1 MSSSGKVNSSYT
13 FHNEVK
19 LLRGGIDFFNEL
31 DSLIK
36 KAQKTIQIQIY
47 IFDED
52 QTGTSVI
59 HALKS
64 ASLRGVRI
72 QLLLDGYASR
82 KFSKDTVK
90 ELRSLGMQFRF
101 FDPLLTKGNFY
112 FGRRLHHKI
121 VVCDEQYA
129 LVGGLNISDRYNDLP
144 GSPAWL
150 DWAIR
155 VQGEATIGLAKICN
169 QRFYKK
175 QNPQYHYQSLQPE
188 TNIPVLQG
196 NCPVRIRQNDW
207 IQRKNQI
214 SATYMEMMK
223 QAKSE
228 IIIMSSYFI
237 PGAFFRRNIIKA
249 LARGVKIKL
258 ILAGISDVGISKYA
272 ERHLYHW
279 ALKNGMEIFEYQ
291 HNVLHGKM
299 AVCDRKMTTIGAYN
313 INDLSALASIEL
325 NLDIDQKEFA
335 LMAVRVLEQIIE
347 NDCIQISPEQYLKQ
361 MGLVEKSL
369 HWISYEIVRA
379 LMKMFTFYF
388 RKEKNNG
395 SA

>member
-1 MSSSGKVNSSYT
+1 MSSSGKVNTSYT

-64 ASLRGVRI
+64 AALRGVRI

-82 KFSKDTVK
+82 KFSKDTIM
-90 ELRSLGMQFRF
+90 ELRSLGVQFRF
-101 FDPLLTKGNFY
+101 FDPLLTKGNLY
-112 FGRRLHHKI
+112 FGRRLHHKVI
-121 VVCDEQYA
+121 VCDGQYA

-155 VQGEATIGLAKICN
+155 VQGEAAIGLAKVCN

-175 QNPQYHYQSLQPE
+175 QNSKYHQQGFLPD
-188 TNIPVLQG
+188 TNINLSG
-196 NCPVRIRQNDW
+196 EHCPVRIRQNDW

-223 QAKSE
+223 NAKSE

-237 PGAFFRRNIIKA
+237 PGAFFRRNVIKA

-258 ILAGISDVGISKYA
+258 ILAGISDVGIAKYA

-299 AVCDRKMTTIGAYN
+299 AVCDRSMTTIGSYN

-325 NLDIDQKEFA
+325 NLDIDQKDFSM
-335 LMAVRVLEQIIE
+335 MAGNQLDQIIE
-347 NDCIQISPEQYLKQ
+347 NDCIRISPDLYLKQ
-361 MGLVEKSL
+361 MGFLEKSL
-369 HWISYEIVRA
+369 HWISYETVRA
-379 LMKMFTFYF
+379 LMKIFTFYF
-388 RKEKNNG
+388 RKEKHNG
-395 SA
+395 FI